1 MTRPV
6 SCGGMEVTDS
16 MWEAAGE
23 AFYEKLPKDC
33 GMSDEKYELVK
44 SLLSNWDEMTPGD
57 RREQSGGN
65 HIFWAKKYEV
75 IDDRL
80 CYKPTSDD
88 ALDIKKVAC
97 VETIFEDIRS
107 VHTASA

>member
-1 MTRPV
+1 
-6 SCGGMEVTDS
+6 MEVTDS

-23 AFYEKLPKDC
+23 KFYEKLPKDC

-65 HIFWAKKYEV
+65 HIFWAKYYFLKYEIRIV
-75 IDDRL
+75 FQFLSVGNCDKCENDQG
-80 CYKPTSDD
+80 KPIHHWCPLYLGNVSFLKFFD
-88 ALDIKKVAC
+88 
-97 VETIFEDIRS
+97 
-107 VHTASA
+107 